1 MRACSHAKVTMGSFW
16 HTIENCSKV
25 GLISVKTSLKS
36 QQILVLNFCNVLP
49 NGNKYTFVIEK
60 KKKGNIWTPVQQL
73 MEKKPFS
80 YKISRY
86 FEYS

>member
-1 MRACSHAKVTMGSFW
+1 MGSFW

-36 QQILVLNFCNVLP
+36 QQILVLNFRNVLP
-49 NGNKYTFVIEK
+49 NGNKYTFVLLSNDWKK

-86 FEYS
+86 FEHS